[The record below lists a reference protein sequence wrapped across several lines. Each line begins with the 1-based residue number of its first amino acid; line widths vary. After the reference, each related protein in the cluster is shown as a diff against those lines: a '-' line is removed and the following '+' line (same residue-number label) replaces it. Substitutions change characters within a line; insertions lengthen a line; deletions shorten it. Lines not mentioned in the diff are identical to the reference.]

1 MQRHNANPKSLQTW
15 IFICGQNS
23 WWSVQRYDAQV
34 MLCKNLGMLNNFVHM
49 HSLIKS
55 ANHFLPYCSYKEY
68 ATI

>member
-1 MQRHNANPKSLQTW
+1 M
-15 IFICGQNS
+15 
-23 WWSVQRYDAQV
+23 VQRYDAQV